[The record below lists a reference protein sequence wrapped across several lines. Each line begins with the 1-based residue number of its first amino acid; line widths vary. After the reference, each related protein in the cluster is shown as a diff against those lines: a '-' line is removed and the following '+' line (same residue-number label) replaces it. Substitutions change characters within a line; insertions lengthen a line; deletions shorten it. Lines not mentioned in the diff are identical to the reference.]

1 MRFFAYVLLT
11 LCIAIS
17 LWFFQMPTP
26 ITYVLGVTHSGQ
38 AYDPTGAA
46 VYGGKPMEMTN
57 FLQNIGKLFSTTDGI
72 ARLIGFVA
80 ATVALTS
87 LTGFSS
93 MYFVP
98 VILLLFIVNFVAM
111 PISQDILA
119 PSCINNIDPALCMT
133 QSNGLPAFIFY
144 PLLILFNV
152 LTVMACIS
160 FIRGGV

>member
-1 MRFFAYVLLT
+1 MRFFAYTLLT

-26 ITYVLGVTHSGQ
+26 ITYVLGVSNTGQ
-38 AYDPTGAA
+38 AFDPTGKA
-46 VYGGKPMEMTN
+46 VYGGKPMEQSD
-57 FLQNIGKLFSTTDGI
+57 FLQKIGQLFSTTDGI
-72 ARLIGFVA
+72 ARLIGFVLA
-80 ATVALTS
+80 GVALTA

-98 VILLLFIVNFVAM
+98 VILLLFITNFVAM
-111 PISQDILA
+111 PISQDVLA
-119 PSCINNIDPALCMT
+119 PNCINNIDPAACMA
-133 QSNGLPAFIFY
+133 NGAMPAFIFY
-144 PLLILFNV
+144 PLLLIFNV